1 MTRLQL
7 IAGGALALVLAV
19 PVAAQEP
26 AAKPPTTIV
35 TMQEAGQALEGMS
48 AVYAELKQALVRR
61 DSIYQDLVGKLL
73 ALSAPTMDTPRDELA
88 AAVRTARADAVRAQD
103 EVGQLQ
109 QQIAAHDAR
118 YMELAA
124 IAKARYEAVLNQM
137 GPR

>member
-7 IAGGALALVLAV
+7 IAGGALALALAV

-48 AVYAELKQALVRR
+48 AVYAELKQALIRR
-61 DSIYQDLVGKLL
+61 DSIYQDLVEKLL

-118 YMELAA
+118 YMELAG

>member
-1 MTRLQL
+1 MKRLQV

-26 AAKPPTTIV
+26 AARPPSTIV

-48 AVYAELKQALVRR
+48 AVYAELRLALVRR
-61 DSIYQDLVGKLL
+61 DSIYQALVDKLL
-73 ALSAPTMDTPRDELA
+73 ALSAPTMDTPREELA
-88 AAVRTARADAVRAQD
+88 AAVRTARAEAARAQN

-109 QQIAAHDAR
+109 PQVATHDAR
-118 YMELAA
+118 YQELAG

>member
-1 MTRLQL
+1 MTKLQL

-26 AAKPPTTIV
+26 TKPTPLV

-61 DSIYQDLVGKLL
+61 DSIYQSLVGKLL

-118 YMELAA
+118 YMELSA

>member
-61 DSIYQDLVGKLL
+61 DSIYQSLVEKLL

-109 QQIAAHDAR
+109 QQIATHDAR
-118 YMELAA
+118 YMELAG

>member
-1 MTRLQL
+1 MTRMHWL
-7 IAGGALALVLAV
+7 AGGALALVLAV

-26 AAKPPTTIV
+26 AARPPSTIV

-48 AVYAELKQALVRR
+48 AVYAELRQALIRR
-61 DSIYQDLVGKLL
+61 DSIYQDLVEKLL

-88 AAVRTARADAVRAQD
+88 AAVRTARADAARAQN
-103 EVGQLQ
+103 EGGQLQ
-109 QQIAAHDAR
+109 QQITAHDAR
-118 YMELAA
+118 YAELAA

>member
-1 MTRLQL
+1 MTRLQV

-26 AAKPPTTIV
+26 AAKPPSTIV

-48 AVYAELKQALVRR
+48 AVYAELRQALIRR
-61 DSIYQDLVGKLL
+61 DSIYQDLVEKLL

-88 AAVRTARADAVRAQD
+88 AAVRTARADAVRAQN

-118 YMELAA
+118 YMELAD

>member
-1 MTRLQL
+1 MTRLQGM
-7 IAGGALALVLAV
+7 AAGALALVLAG
-19 PVAAQEP
+19 PAMAQEP

-61 DSIYQDLVGKLL
+61 DSIYQDLVERLL

-88 AAVRTARADAVRAQD
+88 AAVRTARADAARAQD
-103 EVGQLQ
+103 EAGQLQ
-109 QQIAAHDAR
+109 QQIASHDAR
-118 YMELAA
+118 YLELSG

-137 GPR
+137 GRR